1 MYCDNMMRLKL
12 KKKKKNGSKIIIILI
27 LIIISVIILI
37 EIFAKKTNS
46 ILISY
51 GESEVRKIITI
62 LINSAVDEEV
72 STTMENDNFFDVE
85 NKGNG
90 EINIINYDSV
100 KINTVLNNI
109 TNSIQTNLEGI
120 ERGNITQIS
129 LLNNLYVNEDNLE
142 NGIIYEVPLGSIF
155 NNAYLNNL
163 GPKIPVKL
171 EVIGDVESGVRSNIK
186 EYGINNALLEIGIN
200 ISITCRIIMPFI
212 TKQITIDNT
221 IPVVIKLIQG
231 KIPEYYF
238 NSFSTPYS

>member
-72 STTMENDNFFDVE
+72 STTMDNDNFFDIE
-85 NKGNG
+85 NKDNG

-171 EVIGDVESGVRSNIK
+171 EEVGDVECGVRSNIK
-186 EYGINNALLEIGIN
+186 E
-200 ISITCRIIMPFI
+200 
-212 TKQITIDNT
+212 
-221 IPVVIKLIQG
+221 
-231 KIPEYYF
+231 
-238 NSFSTPYS
+238 

>member
-72 STTMENDNFFDVE
+72 STTMDNDNFFDIE
-85 NKGNG
+85 NKDNG

-120 ERGNITQIS
+120 ESGNITQIS
-129 LLNNLYVNEDNLE
+129 LLNNL
-142 NGIIYEVPLGSIF
+142 
-155 NNAYLNNL
+155 
-163 GPKIPVKL
+163 
-171 EVIGDVESGVRSNIK
+171 
-186 EYGINNALLEIGIN
+186 
-200 ISITCRIIMPFI
+200 
-212 TKQITIDNT
+212 
-221 IPVVIKLIQG
+221 
-231 KIPEYYF
+231 
-238 NSFSTPYS
+238 